1 MCVRGTGG
9 GGGGHFNYN
18 IDRNAHVRYH
28 NNNITAWRIL
38 RL

>member
-9 GGGGHFNYN
+9 GRGAFQL
-18 IDRNAHVRYH
+18 DRNAHVRYH